1 MPKSILFHRIKQLF
15 VFLVITLLGLSVLA
29 NQPIT
34 IVVPFAVGGSA
45 DSLARNVQQ
54 TLITNLNRSVVVE
67 NRPGASGEIG
77 ANYVAKRKQET
88 VLLIASVSL
97 ATSNVN
103 RNNLYDLDRDLQP
116 VFYLGH
122 MPLVLVTH
130 NQSPYYTLQ
139 DLQYSRKIISYGS
152 SGNGTSSH
160 LTGTELA
167 RVLKQD
173 MIHVPYKGVGQA
185 VPDLISGN
193 IDISFMFSSMV
204 IPYVQSGQMRPL
216 AVVSD
221 RRLPQLLQVPT
232 FKELG
237 YENFGFDTWFIL
249 MANRS
254 ADSQDLADIRKVLRQ
269 TLSNN
274 TSSQSYRSLGLEYNI
289 NDFDRGGLKLK
300 KEIER
305 YKNFFQLHP
314 ELQ

>member
-1 MPKSILFHRIKQLF
+1 MPKSILFYRMKQLF
-15 VFLVITLLGLSVLA
+15 VLIALTLLGLPVLA

-54 TLITNLNRSVVVE
+54 TLITNLNRSIVVE

-97 ATSNVN
+97 ATSNMN

-116 VFYLGH
+116 VFYFGH
-122 MPLVLVTH
+122 MPLILVTH
-130 NQSPYYTLQ
+130 NQSPVYTLQ
-139 DLQYSRKIISYGS
+139 DLQHSKKIVSYGS

-173 MIHVPYKGVGQA
+173 LIHVPYKGVGQA

-204 IPYVQSGQMRPL
+204 IPYAQSGQMRPL

-221 RRLPQLLQVPT
+221 RRLPQLPQVPT

-249 MANRS
+249 LANQG
-254 ADSQDLADIRKVLRQ
+254 ADSQDLHNIRRVLRQ
-269 TLSNN
+269 TLSNDI
-274 TSSQSYRSLGLEYNI
+274 SSRSYRSLGLEYNI
-289 NDFDRGGLKLK
+289 QDFDRANSKLR

-305 YKNFFQLHP
+305 YKHFFQLHP